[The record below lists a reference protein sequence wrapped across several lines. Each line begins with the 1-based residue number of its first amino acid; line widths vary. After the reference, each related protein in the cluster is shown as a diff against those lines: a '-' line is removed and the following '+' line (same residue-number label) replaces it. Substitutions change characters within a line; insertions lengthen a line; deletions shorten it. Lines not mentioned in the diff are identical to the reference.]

1 MPMTSAAQTPAR
13 QPRRPRA
20 CCIIFP
26 YLSLSEF
33 FRPLGRWRLRWYSR
47 NDGTLGEKEAK
58 GPSGGIC
65 DAVLGVLACAI
76 VRQLLDPLV

>member
-1 MPMTSAAQTPAR
+1 
-13 QPRRPRA
+13 
-20 CCIIFP
+20 
-26 YLSLSEF
+26 
-33 FRPLGRWRLRWYSR
+33 LRWYSR
-47 NDGTLGEKEAK
+47 NDGALGEKEAK